1 MRTHIR
7 VAAETGFFAAV
18 LPGVT
23 SRGQG
28 CRGTLLHDSVQ
39 ARLIRLAGEADIS
52 LLRDARFG
60 LEKESLRV
68 STSGGMAQTPHP
80 PVLGSALTHPDI
92 TTDYSEALIE
102 FITPPL
108 PSVADALEYLADLQA
123 YVYRRLEDEILW
135 ATSMPCVLSGDQK
148 IPVATYGSS
157 NAGRMKHLYRVGLGY
172 RYGRVMQVIAG
183 VHFNWSLAEALWPA
197 YRLIEDANCSLREFR
212 DRRYMA
218 QVRNLQRYGWLIPYL
233 FGASPAVCKSFFQG
247 QATNLPSFDET
258 TYYAPHATSL
268 RMGDI
273 GYQNSREEGLGIKAC
288 YDDVHSYA
296 DSLLRATMT
305 PAEAW
310 QAIGVR
316 KDGEYRQLNA
326 NILQIENEYY
336 STVRPKQLAGG
347 LEKPSLALKKHGIR
361 YIELRSLDV
370 NAYHPLGLDE
380 TQGRFLEVF
389 MLFCLLA
396 DSPLIDAR
404 ERREIDRNLLDV
416 AHRGREPKLVLRH
429 RGVRVPMRGWALEI
443 LESMQPVCE
452 VLDSIE
458 GGAWFE
464 DAVDEQVARVR
475 APERTPSATMLAEMR
490 DNGEGFYQF
499 ARRLSHQ
506 HQRYFLQRRLAPD
519 TVAQLDAKAA
529 ESLAAQRRLEAQP
542 QVDFDT
548 FLADY
553 FAQT

>member
-1 MRTHIR
+1 M
-7 VAAETGFFAAV
+7 
-18 LPGVT
+18 L
-23 SRGQG
+23 
-28 CRGTLLHDSVQ
+28 DSVQ
-39 ARLIRLAGEADIS
+39 GRLRRLADEADID

-68 STSGGMAQTPHP
+68 STNGGMALTPHP
-80 PVLGSALTHPDI
+80 ESLGSALTHPDI

-108 PSVADALEYLADLQA
+108 PDVAGALEYLADLQA
-123 YVYRRLEDEILW
+123 YVYRRLDNEILW
-135 ATSMPCVLSGDQK
+135 ATSMPCVLHGDHN
-148 IPVATYGSS
+148 IPVARYGTS
-157 NAGRMKHLYRVGLGY
+157 NEGRMKHLYRVGLGH

-183 VHFNWSLAEALWPA
+183 VHFNWSFSERLWPA
-197 YRLIEDANCSLREFR
+197 YRTMEGHTGSLREFR
-212 DRRYMA
+212 DQRYMGLI
-218 QVRNLQRYGWLIPYL
+218 RNLQRYGWLIPYL

-273 GYQNSREEGLGIKAC
+273 GYQNSREEGLGIKAN
-288 YDDVHSYA
+288 YDDVQSYA
-296 DSLLRATMT
+296 DSLLEATEK
-305 PAEAW
+305 PAAAW
-310 QAIGVR
+310 EAIGVR
-316 KDGEYRQLNA
+316 DGTEYRQLNA

-336 STVRPKQLAGG
+336 STVRPKQLLDG
-347 LEKPSLALKKHGIR
+347 LEKSSLALKKRGIR

-380 TQGRFLEVF
+380 HQGRFLEVF
-389 MLFCLLA
+389 LLFCLLA
-396 DSPLIDAR
+396 DSPLIDDC

-416 AHRGREPKLVLRH
+416 AHRGREPRLTLYH
-429 RGVRVPMRGWALEI
+429 RGLRVPMRAWATEI
-443 LESMQPVCE
+443 LESMLPVCE
-452 VLDSIE
+452 LFDAIE

-464 DAVDEQVARVR
+464 DAMDEQIVKVR
-475 APERTPSATMLAEMR
+475 APDLTPSAKMLAEMR

-499 ARRLSHQ
+499 ARRLSNQ
-506 HQRYFLQRRLAPD
+506 HQRYFLQRELAPD
-519 TVAQLDAKAA
+519 VVAELDARAA
-529 ESLAAQRRLEAQP
+529 NSLAEQRRLEERP

-553 FAQT
+553 FAQA

>member
-1 MRTHIR
+1 M
-7 VAAETGFFAAV
+7 
-18 LPGVT
+18 L
-23 SRGQG
+23 
-28 CRGTLLHDSVQ
+28 DSVQ
-39 ARLIRLAGEADIS
+39 GRLVRLANEADIN

-68 STSGGMAQTPHP
+68 SATGGMALTPHP
-80 PVLGSALTHPDI
+80 PELGSALTHPDI

-108 PSVADALEYLADLQA
+108 SGVSDALDRLADLQA
-123 YVYRRLEDEILW
+123 YVYHRLDDEILW
-135 ATSMPCVLSGDQK
+135 ATSMPCVLAGDK
-148 IPVATYGSS
+148 NIPVAQYGSS
-157 NAGRMKHLYRVGLGY
+157 NAGRMKHVYRLGLGN

-183 VHFNWSLAEALWPA
+183 VHFNWSFSEDLWPA
-197 YRLIEDANCSLREFR
+197 YRLIEGRVCGLRDFR
-212 DRRYMA
+212 DQRYMA
-218 QVRNLQRYGWLIPYL
+218 QIRNLQRYGWLIPYL

-288 YDDVHSYA
+288 YDDVQSYA
-296 DSLLRATMT
+296 DSLLEATMQ
-305 PAEAW
+305 PADAW
-310 QAIGVR
+310 KALGVR
-316 KDGEYRQLNA
+316 DGDEYRQLNA

-336 STVRPKQLAGG
+336 STVRPKQLIQGM
-347 LEKPSLALKKHGIR
+347 EKSSLALKKRGIR

-389 MLFCLLA
+389 LLFCLLA
-396 DSPLIDAR
+396 DSPLIDAC

-416 AHRGREPKLVLRH
+416 AHRGREPKLMLQH
-429 RGVRVPMRGWALEI
+429 RGVRLPMRAWASEI
-443 LESMQPVCE
+443 LESMLPVCE
-452 VLDSIE
+452 MLDSIE

-464 DAVDEQVARVR
+464 DAMDEQIDKVR
-475 APERTPSATMLAEMR
+475 APELTPSAKMLEEMR
-490 DNGEGFYQF
+490 DKAEGFYQF

-506 HQRYFLQRRLAPD
+506 HKRYFLERGLSPE
-519 TVAQLDAKAA
+519 TVAELDAKAA
-529 ESLAAQRRLEAQP
+529 ESLAEQQRIEAEP
-542 QVDFDT
+542 QIDFDD

-553 FAQT
+553 FAQS

>member
-1 MRTHIR
+1 M
-7 VAAETGFFAAV
+7 
-18 LPGVT
+18 LN
-23 SRGQG
+23 
-28 CRGTLLHDSVQ
+28 SVQ
-39 ARLIRLAGEADIS
+39 ERLGRLAGEADIR
-52 LLRDARFG
+52 LLHAGHFG

-68 STSGGMAQTPHP
+68 STEGGIALTPHP
-80 PVLGSALTHPDI
+80 RALGSALTHPDI

-108 PSVADALEYLADLQA
+108 PSVAAALDYLADLQA
-123 YVYRRLEDEILW
+123 YVYRRLDNEILW
-135 ATSMPCVLSGDQK
+135 ATSMPCVLAGDK
-148 IPVATYGSS
+148 HIPIAEYGSS

-197 YRLIEDANCSLREFR
+197 FRRIEGRVCALRDFR
-212 DRRYMA
+212 DQRYMG
-218 QVRNLQRYGWLIPYL
+218 QIRNLQRYGWLVPYL
-233 FGASPAVCKSFFQG
+233 FGASPAVCKSFFLG
-247 QATNLPSFDET
+247 KATNLPAFDET

-288 YDDVHSYA
+288 YDDVHAYA
-296 DSLLRATMT
+296 DSLLQATMT
-305 PAEAW
+305 PVEAW
-310 QAIGVR
+310 EAIGVR
-316 KDGEYRQLNA
+316 RGNEYRQLNA

-336 STVRPKQLAGG
+336 STVRPKQPLVGF
-347 LEKPSLALKKHGIR
+347 EKPSLALKARGVR

-389 MLFCLLA
+389 LLFCMLA
-396 DSPLIDAR
+396 ESPLIDAG

-416 AHRGREPKLVLRH
+416 AHRGREPKLSLQH
-429 RGVRVPMRGWALEI
+429 RGVRLPMRAWALEI
-443 LESMQPVCE
+443 LESMLPICE
-452 VLDSIE
+452 VLDGIE

-464 DAVDEQVARVR
+464 DAIDDQIAKVR
-475 APERTPSATMLAEMR
+475 APELTPSGRMLDEMR
-490 DNGEGFYQF
+490 DKGEGFYEF

-506 HQRYFLQRRLAPD
+506 HRRYFLERSLSAERIAEMD
-519 TVAQLDAKAA
+519 ARAQA
-529 ESLAAQRRLEAQP
+529 SLAAQEQLEAEP
-542 QVDFDT
+542 QQDFDA

-553 FAQT
+553 FAQA

>member
-1 MRTHIR
+1 M
-7 VAAETGFFAAV
+7 
-18 LPGVT
+18 P
-23 SRGQG
+23 
-28 CRGTLLHDSVQ
+28 DSVH
-39 ARLIRLAGEADIS
+39 ARLARLAVEADIN

-68 STSGGMAQTPHP
+68 SVTGGMAQTPHP
-80 PVLGSALTHPDI
+80 PALGSALTHPDI

-108 PSVADALEYLADLQA
+108 PSVADALDYLADLQA

-135 ATSMPCVLSGDQK
+135 ATSMPCVLSGDHK

-157 NAGRMKHLYRVGLGY
+157 NAGRMKHLYRVGLGH

-183 VHFNWSLAEALWPA
+183 VHFNWSFAEDLWPA
-197 YRLIEDANCSLREFR
+197 YRQIEGKTCASREFR
-212 DRRYMA
+212 DQRYMA

-288 YDDVHSYA
+288 YDDVYSYA
-296 DSLLRATMT
+296 DSLLKATMT
-305 PAEAW
+305 PADAW
-310 QAIGVR
+310 EAIGVR
-316 KDGEYRQLNA
+316 DGDDYRQLNA

-336 STVRPKQLAGG
+336 STVRPKQLLEG
-347 LEKPSLALKKHGIR
+347 LEKSSLALKRRGIR
-361 YIELRSLDV
+361 YVELRSLDV

-380 TQGRFLEVF
+380 SQGRFLEVF
-389 MLFCLLA
+389 LLYCMLA
-396 DSPLIDAR
+396 DSPLIDAC
-404 ERREIDRNLLDV
+404 ERHEIDRNLLDV
-416 AHRGREPKLVLRH
+416 AHRGREPKLSLKH

-443 LESMQPVCE
+443 LESMLPVCE

-464 DAVDEQVARVR
+464 DAMDEQIARIR
-475 APERTPSATMLAEMR
+475 SPERTPSARMLEEMR
-490 DNGEGFYQF
+490 ENGEGFYQF

-506 HQRYFLQRRLAPD
+506 HQRYFLQHRIAPEA
-519 TVAQLDAKAA
+519 VARLDAAA
-529 ESLAAQRRLEAQP
+529 AGSLAQQRQIEAQP